1 MTADEIKTRF
11 DDEIDRRGHDDK
23 FIDRDEEREILQI
36 ALQLGMP
43 ADAARAA
50 LAEVCTGRGYVQ
62 ETHLEKFARD
72 RVAAAAAIDHSTFEG
87 IAAGVVWE
95 AKGTRTDR
103 QARALVVQVLA
114 DTGAKVKTGWLR
126 DWFKAAKRELG
137 VA

>member
-1 MTADEIKTRF
+1 MTADEIKKRF
-11 DDEIDRRGHDDK
+11 DDEIDRRGHADR
-23 FIDRDEEREILQI
+23 FIDHNEEREILQI

-43 ADAARAA
+43 ADAAKAA
-50 LAEVCTGRGYVQ
+50 LAEVCGGRGYAQ
-62 ETHLEKFARD
+62 ETQLEKFVRD
-72 RVAAAAAIDHSTFEG
+72 RIAAAAAVDRSAFEG

-126 DWFKAAKRELG
+126 NWFKAAKRELG